1 LHCRILCV
9 GFGRIET
16 LSESPKTAV
25 RPLTASD
32 VPAAFRLSAD
42 SGWNQTAEDWQMLID
57 LSPQGCMAIDVNGEL
72 AATATLICYGQT
84 LAWIGM
90 VLTKPQHRG
99 QGFARR
105 LLTEALDRADQLGI
119 ATVKLDATDQGQPI
133 YEKLGFQS
141 ELAVERWSRPTS
153 SNAPEIIPNA
163 SASPQPNEGWRS
175 LDTNIFGA
183 DRSRVLTNLSQRN
196 PPLVIESSYLLTR
209 PGRKTA
215 YLGPCVSRKQTTAL
229 TLIERVLRT
238 SSSGWSWDLFP
249 DNADAVAIA
258 RSFGFA
264 PARHLVRMFRGKN
277 LPTNTNATYAIAGFE
292 LG

>member
-1 LHCRILCV
+1 LCV

-16 LSESPKTAV
+16 LSESSKIAV
-25 RPLTASD
+25 RSLTASD
-32 VPAAFRLSAD
+32 VPAALQLSAD
-42 SGWNQTAEDWQMLID
+42 AGWNQTTEDWQMLID

-90 VLTKPQHRG
+90 VLTKRQHRG
-99 QGFARR
+99 LGFARR

-141 ELAVERWSRPTS
+141 ELAVERWSRPPS
-153 SNAPEIIPNA
+153 SNARKIVPNA
-163 SASPQPNEGWRS
+163 SASPHPKEGWCS
-175 LDTNIFGA
+175 LDSNIFGA
-183 DRSRVLTNLSQRN
+183 DRSRVLTKLSQRN
-196 PPLVIESSYLLTR
+196 PPLAMESSYLLAR
-209 PGRKTA
+209 PGRQTA
-215 YLGPCVSRKQTTAL
+215 YLGPFVSRKQTTAL

-258 RSFGFA
+258 RSLGFT

-277 LPTNTNATYAIAGFE
+277 LPTNTNAIYAIAGFE